1 MATITKKNIKH
12 LAQHGGV
19 PYGNMTGLHFTFE
32 TNSSGYYLDSDTPAA
47 AVGNGDIVQIGV
59 IPAGFQIWEYWANI
73 SDAFTADSTFQIGF
87 AYVDGVDSTSVP
99 QDADYFCA
107 ATTAASQA
115 VLKKTNVA
123 VRPLTIPKDAYLIIT
138 NAGAAQAAAG
148 QLDVLILGVA
158 KGNP

>member
-1 MATITKKNIKH
+1 MATITKKNIKN
-12 LAQHGGV
+12 LQQPGGV

-32 TNSSGYYLDSDTPAA
+32 TNASGYYLDSDTPAA
-47 AVGNGDIVQIGV
+47 AVGNGDVVRAGV

-73 SDAFTADSTFQIGF
+73 SDAFTASSTFKIGF
-87 AYVDGVDSTSVP
+87 AYVDGVDSTAVP
-99 QDADYFCA
+99 QDDDYFCA

-123 VRPLTIPKDAYLIIT
+123 VRPLTLPKDAYVIIT

-148 QLDVLILGVA
+148 QLDLLILGIA
-158 KGNP
+158 KGTP